1 MLSLSSRNHVP
12 IAYREI
18 ESHEHNVAA
27 QILPQSRTFPEKFGL
42 SGGYFAIRAAM
53 NSARCRDAGPPPVHA
68 PLIEAA
74 DDAAARLV
82 SLDFVFR

>member
-27 QILPQSRTFPEKFGL
+27 QTGPQSRTFPEKFGL
-42 SGGYFAIRAAM
+42 SWWLLHASRREQSRAL
-53 NSARCRDAGPPPVHA
+53 S
-68 PLIEAA
+68 
-74 DDAAARLV
+74 
-82 SLDFVFR
+82 